1 MLHMIVSTHNPESCA
16 FRGKEEE
23 DLLNQAGEEFEGS
36 LPARGLAL
44 NGSWVNRAAHEIF
57 MLVDAPNAHVIEEA
71 LLAAGLVGRTHSRVL
86 PVVALEDAMNTE
98 DGQGEKR

>member
-23 DLLNQAGEEFEGS
+23 ELLNHAKDAFEES
-36 LPARGLAL
+36 LPDRGLSL
-44 NGSWVNRAAHEIF
+44 KGSWVNRAAHEIF
-57 MLVDAPNAHVIEEA
+57 ILVDAPNAHAIEEA

-86 PVVALEDAMNTE
+86 PVVALEDAMNI
-98 DGQGEKR
+98 DDDQGEKR